1 MLFVSIAY
9 EMLKPRWF

>member
-9 EMLKPRWF
+9 TASFLTK